1 MVAGPAG
8 ISDEF
13 ISRRVHHGIGPPVQ
27 APEVTTKVSSSRSAG
42 AITKDCDDATATA
55 RRDQLRQQ
63 AGLTK
68 AIDTLEEEVPLPWH
82 WARRAR
88 NCAPAGVGAS

>member
-42 AITKDCDDATATA
+42 AITK
-55 RRDQLRQQ
+55 
-63 AGLTK
+63 

-82 WARRAR
+82 SARRAR